1 MDPDSGIPTR
11 APPIDQPRLTRTS
24 MERISFGFGTE
35 FEGYVQGELGDLQA
49 GEEGEYGQLGRLG
62 FFVRSRDRG
71 RGG

>member
-1 MDPDSGIPTR
+1 
-11 APPIDQPRLTRTS
+11 

-35 FEGYVQGELGDLQA
+35 FEGSVQGELGDLQA